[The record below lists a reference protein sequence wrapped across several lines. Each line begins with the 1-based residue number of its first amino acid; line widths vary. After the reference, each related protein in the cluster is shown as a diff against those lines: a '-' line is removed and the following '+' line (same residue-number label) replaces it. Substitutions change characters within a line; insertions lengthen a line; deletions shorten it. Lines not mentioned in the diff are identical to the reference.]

1 MKAKEKDA
9 LVPLQ
14 AKPDA
19 SSDVVARL
27 QTGVLGTVKTCTGA
41 WCRVFGNGFDGWVA
55 QERLWGVYPS
65 EKVEYEH
72 DPEKWKPVFGK
83 DHAQRKVSSA

>member
-1 MKAKEKDA
+1 MLTGRRTTLVKAKEKDA

-19 SSDVVARL
+19 SSEVVAKL

-41 WCRVFGNGFDGWVA
+41 WCRIFGNGFDGWVA

-65 EKVEYEH
+65 EKVE
-72 DPEKWKPVFGK
+72 
-83 DHAQRKVSSA
+83 